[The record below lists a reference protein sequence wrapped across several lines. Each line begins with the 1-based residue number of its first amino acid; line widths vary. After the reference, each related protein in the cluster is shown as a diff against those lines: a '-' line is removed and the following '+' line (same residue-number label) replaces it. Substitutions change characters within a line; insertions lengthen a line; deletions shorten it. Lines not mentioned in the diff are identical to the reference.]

1 MSTTRWE
8 RVMTQ
13 EQLMK
18 VKIKYLEDRLTTM
31 EKSLSR
37 INNILGRFQ
46 MTENQGFKDIGDDNG
61 NIAIITDERD
71 KESKDPFIRVMEQGE
86 SNQDKGE
93 SDYELI

>member
-18 VKIKYLEDRLTTM
+18 VKIKYLEDRITTM

-46 MTENQGFKDIGDDNG
+46 MTENQEQGFKDIVSKDNG
-61 NIAIITDERD
+61 N
-71 KESKDPFIRVMEQGE
+71 
-86 SNQDKGE
+86 
-93 SDYELI
+93 ELI

>member
-1 MSTTRWE
+1 
-8 RVMTQ
+8 MTQ

-46 MTENQGFKDIGDDNG
+46 MTEDNEQGFKDLDKFRDSDTMDSDGDDNG
-61 NIAIITDERD
+61 N
-71 KESKDPFIRVMEQGE
+71 
-86 SNQDKGE
+86 
-93 SDYELI
+93 ELI